1 MKARAIQLSLAALF
15 ACAAVAH
22 EGPEHE
28 IDELTERMKKFGE
41 SAGLLTERAIEYR
54 VLGKLPE
61 ATTDMERAA
70 VLDPKS
76 GAICR
81 ELGRVL
87 FLAGKANDALP
98 VIARGLA
105 LKTEEP
111 ADLAALRMLRA
122 EILRSQNEHKKALD
136 DADAALR
143 LHRQNPEWYLF
154 RSDLH
159 RQLKMNKERLAGL
172 DEGIKETGAGI
183 LQIERVE
190 TLIEA
195 GQFSVA
201 LPVIE
206 TELADSR
213 IKSSWLI
220 RRARVQLGLGK
231 KAEAERDLRDAL
243 KEIGGRLNPKA
254 PDASL
259 LLSKA
264 LAHELLGEKKDAL
277 RAYEMARDKGI
288 GDAVNEKIKA
298 LQEPAPAAKP

>member
-1 MKARAIQLSLAALF
+1 MRARAIHLSLAALF

-243 KEIGGRLNPKA
+243 KEIGGRLNPKV

-259 LLSKA
+259 LLGKA

-298 LQEPAPAAKP
+298 LQEPAPP

>member
-243 KEIGGRLNPKA
+243 KEIGGRLNPKV

-259 LLSKA
+259 LLGKA

>member
-243 KEIGGRLNPKA
+243 KEIGGRLNPKV
-254 PDASL
+254 PDTSL
-259 LLSKA
+259 LLGKA

>member
-122 EILRSQNEHKKALD
+122 DILRSQNEHKKALD

-243 KEIGGRLNPKA
+243 KEIGGRLNPKV

-259 LLSKA
+259 LLGKA

>member
-243 KEIGGRLNPKA
+243 KEIGARLNPKV

-259 LLSKA
+259 LLGKA

>member
-28 IDELTERMKKFGE
+28 IDELTERMRKFGE

-122 EILRSQNEHKKALD
+122 EILRSQNEHRKALD

-243 KEIGGRLNPKA
+243 KEIGGRLNPKV

-259 LLSKA
+259 LLGKA